1 MKPPFPTAFDSQG
14 QLRPGCAAARESL
27 QNRLDGDETPESES
41 VREHRSQCA
50 DCRALEAASR
60 LLLAAL
66 PGLCPPNPSAEFADR
81 VLAADHVEPYR
92 PWFKRRWTWV
102 GGLTLAA
109 SVLIAV
115 FAVVREDRV
124 PLNTGRLVVVAPQPQ
139 PPAPPAHELV
149 DSSKPV
155 PLRDSLQE
163 ASSAVASLTRN
174 ATADSFGLKLPKWSM
189 ATGRMDP
196 IANVEPPPAS
206 IQEMR
211 HIASSGIAP
220 ITDSAKRAFDVF
232 WRELG
237 PGTDSKPVNN

>member
-1 MKPPFPTAFDSQG
+1 MKPPVSTALDSPER
-14 QLRPGCAAARESL
+14 QLPPGCAAARESL
-27 QNRLDGDETPESES
+27 QNRLDGDESPESVS

-66 PGLCPPNPSAEFADR
+66 PNLCPASPSVEFADR
-81 VLAADHVEPYR
+81 VLAADRVEPYR

-115 FAVVREDRV
+115 FALTREDRT
-124 PLNTGRLVVVAPQPQ
+124 PLDTGRLVVIAPQPQ
-139 PPAPPAHELV
+139 PPATAKVPEE
-149 DSSKPV
+149 KPV

-163 ASSAVASLTRN
+163 ASSAVASLTRK
-174 ATADSFGLKLPKWSM
+174 ATADSFGLKLPKWTI
-189 ATGRMDP
+189 AKGRMDP

-206 IQEMR
+206 IQDMR

-232 WRELG
+232 WREFG
-237 PGTDSKPVNN
+237 PGTDGKPVNN